1 MSRMFKSLRAALLVP
16 FVGVVVLVAVSISAL
31 SYYTGLKA
39 VDQLSEQ
46 LLLDMSN
53 RVTQATIKH
62 LGASKVVLNAIA
74 PSLPLGAPDQQPAA
88 LAPVTML
95 GFEQRM
101 WIAANLFDEG
111 RAYVYY
117 GASNGE
123 FVGLHRDKAGHFELR
138 VREGNATGRTAYEV
152 AGPGLA
158 ARGRVLRSDNYDPR
172 TRPWYVLASQHGRLT
187 WSPVY
192 VDFTTRALT
201 VTLAKPIY
209 ASSIAA
215 RCSRGT
221 EIIWS
226 S

>member
-88 LAPVTML
+88 LARLRWHQCLHHL
-95 GFEQRM
+95 GQRC
-101 WIAANLFDEG
+101 G
-111 RAYVYY
+111 RQRRLVQRRQPD
-117 GASNGE
+117 
-123 FVGLHRDKAGHFELR
+123 HH
-138 VREGNATGRTAYEV
+138 
-152 AGPGLA
+152 
-158 ARGRVLRSDNYDPR
+158 
-172 TRPWYVLASQHGRLT
+172 HGRHLHQ
-187 WSPVY
+187 
-192 VDFTTRALT
+192 RHGL
-201 VTLAKPIY
+201 
-209 ASSIAA
+209 
-215 RCSRGT
+215 
-221 EIIWS
+221 
-226 S
+226 